1 MLNRLLK
8 LSKAQTRKFA
18 TVKEIEVFING
29 ESKMVDSRMTIF
41 QACHYAGVVVPRFC
55 YHEKLS
61 IAGNCRMCL
70 VEVEK
75 APKPIA
81 SCAAQVMPGMRINT
95 KSEYT
100 RNARGAVME
109 FLLANHP
116 LDCPICDQGGE
127 CDLQDISV
135 KYGYETGRYNEYKRA
150 VQDKNLGPLISTYMT
165 RCIHCTRCVRFA
177 EEVTGTFDLGTVG
190 RGKETEIGTYVE
202 KMVTSELS
210 GNLADLC
217 PVGALTHGPYAF
229 TSRPWELQKT
239 NSVDLMEAIVAPVMF
254 NSRGPELMRSLPRV
268 HENVNEEW
276 ISDKS
281 RYAYDGLKRQRLT
294 YPLARSEST
303 GQLEEVMW
311 SDALSRVSQ
320 KLHEL
325 QKPNEEI
332 IGLVGQFNSVETV
345 AAFKDFMSR
354 LNADSIMFDKYPIK
368 GTQRSDYLFNR
379 AIPEIEELD
388 VLVLVGCNPK
398 YESPVL
404 NARILKAVKHKGLKV
419 YKIGAPEDLTY
430 EYTHLGTST
439 STLNEVCNAKHPFST
454 VLANAKNAHFIVSST
469 LSRNF
474 EETNT
479 LATNLQKLCMSLT
492 EPGRYITSGILHQFV
507 GPISGY
513 ELGINYKSIDEI
525 STPKF
530 IYNIGNDSEDLIK
543 ALNARNSN
551 AFVVYQGT
559 NGDIGASYA
568 DVILPA
574 AAWTETDGTY
584 VSLEGRSQ
592 LGRLIVPPP
601 ALAKDDWK
609 IIRALSE
616 EYGEVLNFDSLE
628 ELRYR
633 VAELCPHLLKYDY
646 IEPYSRLMSESKGL
660 KDLEDALFV
669 SAVDNYYKTDAV
681 SRSSVVMAKCSAA
694 FNSTKMTNFLKASW
708 LK

>member
-1 MLNRLLK
+1 MLNRLLTLRRTLK
-8 LSKAQTRKFA
+8 SGFSS
-18 TVKEIEVFING
+18 VKEIEVFING
-29 ESKMVDSRMTIF
+29 ESKLVDSRMTIF
-41 QACHYAGVVVPRFC
+41 QACNYAGVVIPRFC

-70 VEVEK
+70 VEIEK
-75 APKPIA
+75 APKPVA
-81 SCAAQVMPGMRINT
+81 SCTAQVMPGMRINT

-127 CDLQDISV
+127 CDLQDISA
-135 KYGYETGRYNEYKRA
+135 KYGYETGRYMEYKRA

-165 RCIHCTRCVRFA
+165 RCIHCTRCVRFS
-177 EEVTGTFDLGTVG
+177 EEVAGSFDLGTVG
-190 RGKETEIGTYVE
+190 RGRETEIGTYIE

-210 GNLADLC
+210 GNLVDLC
-217 PVGALTHGPYAF
+217 PVGALTNGPYAF

-239 NSVDLMEAIVAPVMF
+239 NSIDLMEAIIPPVMY

-276 ISDKS
+276 LSDKS
-281 RYAYDGLKRQRLT
+281 RYSYDGLKRQRLT
-294 YPLARSEST
+294 YPLMRSEST

-311 SDALSRVSQ
+311 SDALQRISQ
-320 KLHEL
+320 KMHEIK
-325 QKPNEEI
+325 KPSEDMV
-332 IGLVGQFNSVETV
+332 GLVGQFLSVESVT
-345 AAFKDFMSR
+345 AFKDFMVR
-354 LNADSIMFDKYPIK
+354 LNCENLMFEKYPIK

-379 AIPEIEELD
+379 SIPEIEELD

-398 YESPVL
+398 LESPVL
-404 NARILKAVKHKGLKV
+404 NARILKAVKHRGLKV
-419 YKIGAPEDLTY
+419 YKIGASEDLNY
-430 EYTHLGTST
+430 EYVHLGNST
-439 STLNEVCNAKHPFST
+439 STVNEICNAKHPFST

-469 LSRNF
+469 LCRDY
-474 EETNT
+474 EEANT

-492 EPGRYITSGILHQFV
+492 EPGRYITSGVLHQFV

-513 ELGINYKSIDEI
+513 ELGINYKSIDEVK
-525 STPKF
+525 TPKF
-530 IYNIGNDSEDLIK
+530 IYNLGNDSEELIQDLIAK
-543 ALNARNSN
+543 NPK

-568 DVILPA
+568 DVILPS

-584 VSLEGRSQ
+584 VSIEGRTQ
-592 LGRLIVPPP
+592 LGRMVVPAP
-601 ALAKDDWK
+601 ALAKEDWK

-616 EYGEVLNFDSLE
+616 EFGEILNFDSLE

-646 IEPYSRLMSESKGL
+646 IEPYSRFMSESKGL
-660 KDLEDALFV
+660 KDLEDALLV
-669 SAVDNYYKTDAV
+669 STIDNYYKTDAV
-681 SRSSVVMAKCSAA
+681 SRSSVVMAKCAAA
-694 FNSTKMTNFLKASW
+694 FNPTKMSNFTRASW

>member
-1 MLNRLLK
+1 MLNRLLS
-8 LSKAQTRKFA
+8 LSKTSKRGFA
-18 TVKEIEVFING
+18 AVKEIEVFING

-41 QACHYAGVVVPRFC
+41 QACHHAGVIIPRFC

-81 SCAAQVMPGMRINT
+81 ACAAQVMPGMRINT

-127 CDLQDISV
+127 CDLQDISA
-135 KYGYETGRYNEYKRA
+135 KYGYETGRYHEYKRA
-150 VQDKNLGPLISTYMT
+150 VEDKNLGPLVSTYMT

-177 EEVTGTFDLGTVG
+177 EEVAGSFDLGTVG
-190 RGKETEIGTYVE
+190 RGRETEIGTYVE

-210 GNLADLC
+210 GNLVDLC
-217 PVGALTHGPYAF
+217 PVGALTNGPYAF

-239 NSVDLMEAIVAPVMF
+239 NSIDLMEAIVPPVMF

-281 RYAYDGLKRQRLT
+281 RYSYDGLKRQRLT
-294 YPLARSEST
+294 YPLMRSEAT
-303 GQLEEVMW
+303 GQLEEVTW
-311 SDALSRVSQ
+311 SDALYKISQ
-320 KLHEL
+320 KLHAIK
-325 QKPNEEI
+325 KPSEDVV
-332 IGLVGQFNSVETV
+332 GLVGQFSSVESV

-354 LNADSIMFDKYPIK
+354 LNCHNMMFDNYPIK
-368 GTQRSDYLFNR
+368 GNQRSDYLFNR
-379 AIPEIEELD
+379 SIPEIETLD

-398 YESPVL
+398 LESPVL

-419 YKIGAPEDLTY
+419 FKIGAAEDLTY
-430 EYTHLGTST
+430 NYTHLGTST
-439 STLNEVCNAKHPFST
+439 STINDICNAKHPFST
-454 VLANAKNAHFIVSST
+454 VLANAKNAHFLISSQ
-469 LSRNF
+469 LCRNF

-479 LATNLQKLCMSLT
+479 LATNLQKLCMSLS
-492 EPGRYITSGILHQFV
+492 EPDRYITSGILHQFV

-513 ELGINYKSIDEI
+513 ELGLSYKSISEI
-525 STPKF
+525 KTPKF
-530 IYNIGNDSEDLIK
+530 IYNLGNDSEELVES
-543 ALNARNSN
+543 LNRKNPE

-559 NGDIGASYA
+559 NGDVGASYA

-574 AAWTETDGTY
+574 SAWTESDGTF
-584 VSLEGRSQ
+584 VSLEGRTQ
-592 LGRLIVPPP
+592 LSRRVVPPP
-601 ALAKDDWK
+601 ALAKDDWQ
-609 IIRALSE
+609 ILRAISE
-616 EYGEVLNFDSLE
+616 EYGETLNFDSIE

-633 VAELCPHLLKYDY
+633 IAELCPHLLKYDY
-646 IEPYSRLMSESKGL
+646 IEPYSRMMNEHKGL
-660 KDLEDALFV
+660 KDLEEAFFL
-669 SAVDNYYKTDAV
+669 STVDNYYKTDAI
-681 SRSSVVMAKCSAA
+681 SRSSVVMAKSAGA
-694 FNSTKMTNFLKASW
+694 FNPTKMSNFLRVPW